1 MNRFK
6 ISYQE
11 NNKIKSVELSKEEF
25 EKNELPKNI
34 ISIKKRR
41 KKVFLQK
48 TLKK

>member
-34 ISIKKRR
+34 ISIKKSG
-41 KKVFLQK
+41 KSFYKNAQK
-48 TLKK
+48 